1 MPQSLRL
8 CSYFTTHYHLLW
20 GIGLCSLDLSAR
32 NPQQPLSAKK
42 TKSREDLYFR
52 RFATKKEKTKKAGI
66 ADLAEEPP
74 KHEISSKNQ
83 NGELR
88 GTSGN
93 FGEPGRPCFPPKIR
107 PWQAKNTENQQKPSP
122 GPPLVRAIVH
132 EIVNFRASKLL
143 IFGVNGAGREG
154 TSWQRVACN
163 CPPDL
168 DNYFANQRSGV

>member
-1 MPQSLRL
+1 MRAIHS
-8 CSYFTTHYHLLW
+8 
-20 GIGLCSLDLSAR
+20 
-32 NPQQPLSAKK
+32 NPCLQKKPNPVKIFIFADSQQKK
-42 TKSREDLYFR
+42 
-52 RFATKKEKTKKAGI
+52 KKQKKAGI